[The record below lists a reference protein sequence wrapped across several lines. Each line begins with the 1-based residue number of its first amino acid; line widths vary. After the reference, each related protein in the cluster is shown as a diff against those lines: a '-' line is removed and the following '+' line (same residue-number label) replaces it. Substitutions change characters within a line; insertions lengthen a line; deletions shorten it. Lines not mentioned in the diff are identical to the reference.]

1 MKKNTNENNPLND
14 ALPKIILSAQKTGT
28 QENSEEKLESPI
40 PDNNRRI
47 ENNNTFTSL
56 ITQNNNSFQNNNIN
70 TYNLNTNPTIS
81 SSSNN
86 TLQLSPKPKEIKN
99 KKTTKNRLNLTIDT
113 KAGHDPKIECKLV
126 PPTPKNSVTST
137 TTNTTQN
144 FFPTVNDNQNSF
156 NQITAIALLNNQK
169 KNEQQK
175 NDWKIAKTIKENIE
189 SLKKTLFNLETE
201 KVFSNQGKS
210 NITLRDYS
218 EKIDD
223 FVILFQDLEN
233 NCSREEEKNIVD
245 QCRNMLQKHSRLFS
259 KYQNSVIKLPFGAP
273 EPETFIPNMHKEL
286 GNRTDFLED
295 ILSKKN
301 LLVKDSSDEDE
312 RDSDESLFEG
322 NDNESNSSPDN
333 SPSATSI
340 QNK

>member
-28 QENSEEKLESPI
+28 QENPEEKLESPI
-40 PDNNRRI
+40 PANNRRI

-81 SSSNN
+81 SSFNN
-86 TLQLSPKPKEIKN
+86 TLQLSPKPKEIQN

-126 PPTPKNSVTST
+126 TPTPKNSVTST

-169 KNEQQK
+169 KN
-175 NDWKIAKTIKENIE
+175 DWKIAKTIKENIE
-189 SLKKTLFNLETE
+189 SLKKSLFYLETE
-201 KVFSNQGKS
+201 KVFTNQKET
-210 NITLRDYS
+210 NTTLKKYS

-233 NCSREEEKNIVD
+233 NCSNQEEQTIAF
-245 QCRNMLQKHSRLFS
+245 QCRELLFKHSELFPT
-259 KYQNSVIKLPFGAP
+259 YQNSVIKLPFGAP
-273 EPETFIPNMHKEL
+273 EPETFISNMHKEL
-286 GNRTDFLED
+286 GNQIKFLED